1 MPGAVNNITWSIQT
15 QPFSQ
20 SRQRVYN
27 CRLFFFSPLYNV
39 SLHRIYLFY
48 FSVLKLLSKFQVQIS
63 NFDSDSGFHFLV
75 AEAGVFGDPFTSR
88 PK

>member
-1 MPGAVNNITWSIQT
+1 MPGVVNNITWSIQT

-27 CRLFFFSPLYNV
+27 CRLFFFSLYNF
-39 SLHRIYLFY
+39 SLHRICLFY
-48 FSVLKLLSKFQVQIS
+48 FSVLKLLSQFQVQIS

-75 AEAGVFGDPFTSR
+75 AEAGVFGNPFTSR
-88 PK
+88 LK